1 MVKKEKKKIEK
12 NDELEEIGEL
22 DDEEEIEV
30 KVEASKK
37 SNSIKKPMND
47 KKRYAIVGI
56 AAAVVLVLVIVLAG
70 FGNMSTSVKNGDKK
84 TEVNRNTSTEN
95 LKKFYEAFDS
105 EELNVIF
112 FASATCGYCTL
123 EKPIIENISKD
134 YDMNYYPID
143 ASTLSQDELSEII
156 KALGIRG
163 ATPTTVIVKKGEVV
177 ATNEGYLDGKP
188 FVEFFVKN
196 GVLKEGSTYKEE
208 DQFKEINYS
217 KFKDISKNDKV
228 SLVYLDSSACQGCI
242 EARSILNKIA
252 KNNDFDINYLSAG
265 SLSEDDVNDLVEKR
279 LKDMGYDEE
288 TYKKESQIKIPLLLV
303 IKNNKIKDYILES
316 TDEKEYTKVLK
327 KYDFIK

>member
-1 MVKKEKKKIEK
+1 MVKKEKKKTEK

-134 YDMNYYPID
+134 YDMSYYPID

-163 ATPTTVIVKKGEVV
+163 ATPTI
-177 ATNEGYLDGKP
+177 
-188 FVEFFVKN
+188 
-196 GVLKEGSTYKEE
+196 
-208 DQFKEINYS
+208 
-217 KFKDISKNDKV
+217 
-228 SLVYLDSSACQGCI
+228 
-242 EARSILNKIA
+242 ILNLRI
-252 KNNDFDINYLSAG
+252 FL
-265 SLSEDDVNDLVEKR
+265 R
-279 LKDMGYDEE
+279 M
-288 TYKKESQIKIPLLLV
+288 IK
-303 IKNNKIKDYILES
+303 YR
-316 TDEKEYTKVLK
+316 
-327 KYDFIK
+327 